1 MSRWLATLLV
11 IVVTAVALTGAAS
24 PPVVVRQR
32 RLWMASILVC
42 GCLAIAVTVWQARQE
57 GDDITAL
64 TGATVS
70 AQLSHVE
77 RDRATA
83 ADLARQVRA
92 LRDRVRELEEIRE
105 ARTIAP
111 KSADAF
117 AAYLKP
123 FGGRRVIVSC
133 IPDDSEAYQY
143 ASQLVNVLRAA
154 DWDVQGPQ
162 TTKIFGDVRSRG
174 INVYIAADNHSDTIK
189 ILFDGFA
196 KFNIAYQSRVT
207 PSGAIPDSEAV
218 ELFVGK
224 QHSAENAGAD

>member
-42 GCLAIAVTVWQARQE
+42 GCLAIAVTVWQTWQE

-77 RDRATA
+77 RDRVTA

-92 LRDRVRELEEIRE
+92 LRDRVRELEE
-105 ARTIAP
+105 
-111 KSADAF
+111 
-117 AAYLKP
+117 
-123 FGGRRVIVSC
+123 
-133 IPDDSEAYQY
+133 
-143 ASQLVNVLRAA
+143 
-154 DWDVQGPQ
+154 
-162 TTKIFGDVRSRG
+162 
-174 INVYIAADNHSDTIK
+174 
-189 ILFDGFA
+189 
-196 KFNIAYQSRVT
+196 
-207 PSGAIPDSEAV
+207 
-218 ELFVGK
+218 
-224 QHSAENAGAD
+224 